1 MFYKKRCCQSDHAVS
16 GTFVRGICYA
26 HLLDMLNKK
35 AFKSRITVL
44 ESAKNSICEENFKMS
59 SAGLLVFYWPGMISS
74 SGTALCSSLMLS
86 SNVLF
91 HCCFVSN
98 SHAVT
103 LWWSDLL
110 EPVYTL
116 RVCLNGAIRMV
127 LPKSYPLK

>member
-1 MFYKKRCCQSDHAVS
+1 
-16 GTFVRGICYA
+16 
-26 HLLDMLNKK
+26 MLNKRPL
-35 AFKSRITVL
+35 SRITVL
-44 ESAKNSICEENFKMS
+44 ESAKNSICEEVHINVFS
-59 SAGLLVFYWPGMISS
+59 WSALVFYWPGMISS

-110 EPVYTL
+110 EPVL
-116 RVCLNGAIRMV
+116 HPPRSVSMV
-127 LPKSYPLK
+127 PSGWFSSKSYPVRSNIPESLWAPCVCRLSRIIEKFISST